1 MSARVLASAAS
12 LLLASCGL
20 PSAPVSTAPTAATSG
35 SAAAAPVA
43 SAAASAPASASASA
57 AASAP
62 AEPAASDP
70 VVMELRKAM
79 PEKTLTLRASGRIER
94 VTTLPFAE
102 DEERAP
108 GRVAPASVEAFHAA
122 LRAARFC
129 ELAPKARES
138 APSYTIIEAKFPDVT
153 CLIELPDTRWEKT
166 PVAKKVIDAARRLEA
181 EAFVKR

>member
-35 SAAAAPVA
+35 SAATATAA
-43 SAAASAPASASASA
+43 SGSAPAAASASA
-57 AASAP
+57 AAAGSAW

-94 VTTLPFAE
+94 VITLPFA

-138 APSYTIIEAKFPDVT
+138 APSYTIIEASFPDVA

-181 EAFVKR
+181 EAFLKP